1 MRRADAIP
9 AAACAVA
16 LLAAIG
22 GCERID
28 RNMWDNPA
36 YKAQEE
42 PIRLAPKDSVPTKGI
57 EHVPALAE
65 ASRLANPM
73 APAGKADLVGGKKL
87 FDIYCVPCHG
97 ESGRGDG
104 PVGKKFV
111 PAPASLR
118 ADSPMMML
126 SDGQLFVI
134 VSSGLGPMPAFRAD
148 LSPPERWQIVSFLR
162 TLK

>member
-1 MRRADAIP
+1 M
-9 AAACAVA
+9 
-16 LLAAIG
+16 
-22 GCERID
+22 
-28 RNMWDNPA
+28 
-36 YKAQEE
+36 
-42 PIRLAPKDSVPTKGI
+42 
-57 EHVPALAE
+57 
-65 ASRLANPM
+65 
-73 APAGKADLVGGKKL
+73 
-87 FDIYCVPCHG
+87 
-97 ESGRGDG
+97 
-104 PVGKKFV
+104 